1 MIASIPVLCQC
12 LMLELN
18 LLSSSPTVLCM
29 LLLSDILEDCLLSK
43 KKIQ

>member
-1 MIASIPVLCQC
+1 MVASTPVLCQG

-18 LLSSSPTVLCM
+18 LSSSPTVLCM

-43 KKIQ
+43 KTF